1 MSLDLVAVT
10 DLFAEH
16 SSEYGLT
23 TWASRGLDANDEPLE
38 EEASESVVRLLVQ
51 PATARETVTD
61 AGTTMVLLAVA
72 FSLAAI
78 PAGGVIEGNGE
89 RYRILRC
96 VNREGVFKSELVA
109 P

>member
-1 MSLDLVAVT
+1 VSLDLAAIA

-16 SSEYGLT
+16 SSEWGLT
-23 TWASRGLDANDEPLE
+23 TWASPGVDANDEPLE
-38 EEASESVVRLLVQ
+38 EVASASVVRLLVQ
-51 PATARETVTD
+51 PATARETVTN
-61 AGTTMVLLAVA
+61 AGTTVVLLGVA
-72 FSLAAI
+72 FSLAPV

-96 VNREGVFKSELVA
+96 ANREGVFKSELVA